1 MIAEQLYFTP
11 VHPQN
16 FGVMQRIAEERFGPD
31 AIPGYDRT
39 VTLFED
45 VDGMYKLLVAY
56 TSTADPGNIDNLPCF
71 AAVIGPV
78 GDIPDPLARVGS
90 LADVASFCE
99 ERFGDKVRHWQS
111 SGGH

>member
-1 MIAEQLYFTP
+1 MIAEPLYFTP
-11 VHPQN
+11 VHPLN
-16 FGVMQRIAEERFGPD
+16 FGVMKRVAEERFGPD
-31 AIPGYDRT
+31 KIPGYDRT

-56 TSTADPGNIDNLPCF
+56 TSQADPGNIDQLPCF
-71 AAVIGPV
+71 KAVLGPV
-78 GDIPDPLARVGS
+78 SEITDPLAAVGS

-111 SGGH
+111 AGH